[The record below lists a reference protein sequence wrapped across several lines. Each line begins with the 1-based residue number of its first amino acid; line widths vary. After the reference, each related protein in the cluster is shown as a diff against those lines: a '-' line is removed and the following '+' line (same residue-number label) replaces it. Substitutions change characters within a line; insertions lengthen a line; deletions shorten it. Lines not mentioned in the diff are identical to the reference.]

1 MLERLRSWLPL
12 LPLLLLLGASYWLSL
27 QVQSPAAGGKSNLR
41 HDPDY
46 IIDNFTATTLDEK
59 GKVRFVMS
67 AKKMWH
73 HPDDDTTLLND
84 PQLVSLTAEHPPIRI
99 NAKNGE
105 VSSKGDEVFLRNDV
119 VIVRPAYA
127 NKSELT
133 FTTNYLHVLP
143 NKDIADTDHP
153 VTMIDART
161 KLNAIGMELD
171 NNTHTIKFLS
181 RVNIVYEPVKK

>member
-1 MLERLRSWLPL
+1 M
-12 LPLLLLLGASYWLSL
+12 PLLLLLGASYWLNL
-27 QVQSPAAGGKSNLR
+27 QVQSPAAGAKNNLR

-46 IIDNFTATTLDEK
+46 IVDNFTATTLDEK
-59 GKVRFVMS
+59 GKVRFVMA

-73 HPDDDTTLLND
+73 HPDDDTTHLNE
-84 PQLVSLTAEHPPIRI
+84 PQLESFTAERPPMRM

-105 VSSKGDEVFLRNDV
+105 LSSKGDEVFLRNDV

-133 FTTNYLHVLP
+133 FSTNYLRVLP
-143 NKDIADTDHP
+143 NKDIADTDNP

-181 RVNIVYEPVKK
+181 RVKTVYEPVKK